1 MQAFVVHYTPLVDR
15 KNHINNLF
23 NELDIKPKFITKYDR
38 ENLLEFSNI
47 YNFSEERWNQQ
58 INEIKDIL
66 LKNSFCKSSRIEDKF
81 NLFAKN
87 RLNYFYRKF
96 ILPKWMKPRK
106 LKLSEISLTLKHYSA
121 LKKIENFNEPA
132 LIVED
137 DIVLKA
143 DSLDYLKQSFL
154 LCSKKF
160 DYIDLGGGCDLPFYK
175 DDRLIQNT
183 NKFISL
189 AVPRSRT
196 TAAYMI
202 TPAAAKKLAIG
213 IFPITMP
220 IDWQY
225 QYIFKKMNFKVSW
238 SYPSGF
244 IHGSQKHFKSSIN

>member
-1 MQAFVVHYTPLVDR
+1 MEVFVIHYTPLRDR
-15 KNHINNLF
+15 KKHINTLF
-23 NELDIKPKFITKYDR
+23 GELEIKPTFITKYDR
-38 ENLLEFSNI
+38 ENLNEYTNT

-58 INEIKDIL
+58 IYEIKDIL
-66 LKNSFCKSSRIEDKF
+66 LKNSFCKSVKIEDKF

-87 RLNYFYRKF
+87 RFNYFYSKF
-96 ILPKWMKPRK
+96 ILPKWMQARK

-121 LKKIENFNEPA
+121 LKKIEKFNEPA

-137 DIVLKA
+137 DIVLKN

-154 LCSKKF
+154 LCSEKF

-175 DDRLIQNT
+175 DDRFIQNT

-202 TPAAAKKLAIG
+202 TPAAAKKLANG

-238 SYPSGF
+238 SFPSGF
-244 IHGSQKHFKSSIN
+244 IHGSQKYFKSSIN

>member
-1 MQAFVVHYTPLVDR
+1 MQAFVIHYTPLKER
-15 KNHINNLF
+15 KKHIKKLF
-23 NELDIKPKFITKYDR
+23 NELEIKPKFITKYDR
-38 ENLLEFSNI
+38 ENLLEFSNT

-58 INEIKDIL
+58 LYEIKDIL
-66 LKNSFCKSSRIEDKF
+66 LKNSFCKSTKIKDKF
-81 NLFAKN
+81 NLSAKN
-87 RLNYFYRKF
+87 RFNYFFYKF
-96 ILPKWMKPRK
+96 ILPKWMKARK

-121 LKKIENFNEPA
+121 LKKIEKFNEPA

-137 DIVLKA
+137 DVVLKS
-143 DSLDYLKQSFL
+143 DSLDYLKQSFK
-154 LCSKKF
+154 LCSEKF
-160 DYIDLGGGCDLPFYK
+160 DYVDLGGGCDLPIYG

-202 TPAAAKKLAIG
+202 TPAAAKELAIG

-225 QYIFKKMNFKVSW
+225 QYVFKKMDFKVSW

-244 IHGSQKHFKSSIN
+244 IHGSQKCFASSIN